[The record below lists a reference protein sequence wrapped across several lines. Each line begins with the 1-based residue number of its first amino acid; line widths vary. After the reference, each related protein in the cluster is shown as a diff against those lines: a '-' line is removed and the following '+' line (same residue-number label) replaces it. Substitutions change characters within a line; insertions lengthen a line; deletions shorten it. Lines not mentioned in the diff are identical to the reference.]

1 MTATL
6 IIDKHDTSIDEDSVS
21 KLWDSVNSPDH
32 YNTTDM
38 ETIDVIK
45 NSMSAVEFRGYLKGN
60 ILKYVARHMHKGM
73 PLKDILN
80 AQWYMGWLV
89 EELSEKEQG

>member
-1 MTATL
+1 MT
-6 IIDKHDTSIDEDSVS
+6 DNDSVS

-32 YNTTDM
+32 YNTTAM

-45 NSMSAVEFRGYLKGN
+45 NSMDAVEFQGYLKGN

-73 PLKDILN
+73 PLKDILK

-89 EELSEKEQG
+89 EELSKKGHT